1 MTPLAGRLFHDRTH
15 ERTPR
20 RDRTASTMRPTVPGG
35 LPSSDPSLPGSR
47 STESPD
53 VWQIAVLGVEGLIL
67 FILTA
72 LLLRRQLHQSVRG

>member
-1 MTPLAGRLFHDRTH
+1 MLVLLASVFFSGIVLPVQDFRVPVQVLSYVLPVTH
-15 ERTPR
+15 GITLLQNVMLRGEI
-20 RDRTASTMRPTVPGG
+20 G
-35 LPSSDPSLPGSR
+35 
-47 STESPD
+47 D